1 MPQSML
7 RLGTRGSRLA
17 LVQAVL
23 VRDALAAHDFACEIV
38 PLRTTGD
45 RIQDR
50 PLAAVGGKGLFTK
63 ELEEALLDGRIDLA
77 VHSMKDVP
85 VLLPDALDIVAV
97 LPRDDVRDVFI
108 SPLAASLEDLPA
120 GARVGTS
127 SVRRQAQVARAR
139 PDLQLVPLRGNV
151 DTRLAKL
158 DRGEIDAVLLAYA
171 GLKRLG
177 LEARATRILPVEE
190 WLPALSQGALGIE
203 MRRDHSALA
212 LVSALNHAKTAVV
225 LACERAFQKALDGSC
240 VTSIAGLAQFDG
252 QTLRFRGEVLAP
264 DGSGFADTVFAT
276 AVTANPVEDAERLGN
291 EAGLELKPRALPWL
305 PG

>member
-1 MPQSML
+1 MMP
-7 RLGTRGSRLA
+7 
-17 LVQAVL
+17 
-23 VRDALAAHDFACEIV
+23 D
-38 PLRTTGD
+38 P
-45 RIQDR
+45 
-50 PLAAVGGKGLFTK
+50 
-63 ELEEALLDGRIDLA
+63 
-77 VHSMKDVP
+77 
-85 VLLPDALDIVAV
+85 LDIVAV
-97 LPRDDVRDVFI
+97 LPRDDVRDVFV
-108 SPLAASLEDLPA
+108 SSLAPSLNELPA
-120 GARVGTS
+120 GARIGTS

-171 GLKRLG
+171 GLKRLR
-177 LEARATRILPVEE
+177 LEERATRILPVEE

-203 MRRDHSALA
+203 MRRDHPARAMAST
-212 LVSALNHAKTAVV
+212 LNDTTTAVA

-264 DGSGFADTVFAT
+264 DGSGFADTVF
-276 AVTANPVEDAERLGN
+276 VTELTGNPVQEAARRGE
-291 EAGLELKPRALPWL
+291 EAGLDLKPRALAWL